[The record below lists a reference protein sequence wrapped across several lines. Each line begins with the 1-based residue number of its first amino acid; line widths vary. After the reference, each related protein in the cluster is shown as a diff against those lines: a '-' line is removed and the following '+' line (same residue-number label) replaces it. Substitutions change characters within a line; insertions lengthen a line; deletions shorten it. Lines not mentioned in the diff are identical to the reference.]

1 MQNRILTRINLVI
14 DSKATDSTQKK
25 AIKVSLIFTAILWL
39 VLFVFFAV
47 SPAFKNQEKYK
58 TVKIVLE
65 PISNKPIKE
74 LKQESSNAIKKN
86 QTAEKSQNHV
96 SENKTPIVEKKSS
109 PKNTVPSKQTTS
121 APVQKQNQNQQT
133 QKNNQSTESYKKS
146 SYTIKKDLEQSW
158 EEQTSSKKSSY
169 TDADFDSMF
178 EKSSV
183 TSSSATS
190 QNVQKPSSVAQKDAL
205 QGTAG
210 TLSSSSNSPI
220 SATPSSNSNSAQ
232 SFVSES
238 TMNSLGKIVAAL
250 SSSNGELNAVP
261 FSNSSRSSDGKV
273 SVKLVDGSSR
283 LLIDPKEPVIK
294 VSPENASYIDSSRT
308 VLISFKILASGNV
321 PSSTIVFRPTAALPE
336 PIQSEIKEQ
345 ISRWRFEQAKND
357 GQAGFEYS
365 IILR

>member
-133 QKNNQSTESYKKS
+133 QKNDQSTESYKKS

-169 TDADFDSMF
+169 TDADFDSIF

-210 TLSSSSNSPI
+210 TLSSSLNSPI
-220 SATPSSNSNSAQ
+220 SATPSSNSNSVQ

-238 TMNSLGKIVAAL
+238 TMNSLGKIVAAI